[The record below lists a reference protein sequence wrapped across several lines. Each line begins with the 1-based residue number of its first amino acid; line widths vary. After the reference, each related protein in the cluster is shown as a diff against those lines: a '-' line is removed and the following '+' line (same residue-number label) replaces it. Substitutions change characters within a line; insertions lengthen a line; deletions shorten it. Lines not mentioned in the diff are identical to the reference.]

1 MPAEFDREAAFREWM
16 AVAMPNLGPDGTA
29 FVRIIWDA
37 AERAAR
43 EYAAEQARTVAE
55 MVRQSN
61 KKHQWYGC
69 NCEDVIDALAGDI
82 LAADPA
88 ARTGGT

>member
-1 MPAEFDREAAFREWM
+1 MPAEFDPEQAWERFYGASGAMKRDKAAFLVEL
-16 AVAMPNLGPDGTA
+16 A
-29 FVRIIWDA
+29 A

-88 ARTGGT
+88 ARTGGTS